1 MTQPRST
8 SRAFQRVI
16 LALFL
21 VVTLSSASEAGPLG
35 VEIRPFPVI
44 VAGFITSSY
53 DGTTFVAE
61 GVARTLQEDGQPR
74 ETFPL
79 NPVFRLTANIDSAG
93 VATSG
98 EFSIAGGLLGSTTLL
113 GFAFVPSAGGV
124 MEFLFAPATGSL
136 VDDGTYDETEPIDV
150 MLSGVGPAFN
160 GSWAA
165 SWQSTAFATAMI
177 REDPVVTDM
186 PEPSTLVLLLTA
198 AAGFGLT
205 RRRTRSTI
213 GRVAIV

>member
-1 MTQPRST
+1 M
-8 SRAFQRVI
+8 

-44 VAGFITSSY
+44 VAGFVTSSY

-61 GVARTLQEDGQPR
+61 GVARTLQEDGLPR
-74 ETFPL
+74 ESFTN
-79 NPVFRLTANIDSAG
+79 NPVFRLTANINSAG
-93 VATSG
+93 AFSG
-98 EFSIAGGLLGSTTLL
+98 GDFSIAGGLLGSTTLL
-113 GFAFVPSAGGV
+113 GFAFAPGQTSGWV

-136 VDDGTYDETEPIDV
+136 VDDGTYDPTEPIDV
-150 MLSGVGPAFN
+150 MLTGAFNGGVGPAFD
-160 GSWAA
+160 GSWD
-165 SWQSTAFATAMI
+165 SPWQSTAFASALI
-177 REDPVVTDM
+177 REDPDPTEM

-205 RRRTRSTI
+205 RRRTRSTPI